1 MTSGNSSVAELSL
14 DDFELVGSL
23 SISLLATSVRI
34 FKVSAILSKAALT
47 FGGADLE
54 LLSMLLPSQSME
66 IGAGGAIT
74 TGGFWMCIVWT
85 VADHSRPTVDRS
97 RTKREGGTKTFEA
110 AHRKNKTLR
119 RCSQAFWLLVETSL

>member
-66 IGAGGAIT
+66 IG
-74 TGGFWMCIVWT
+74 
-85 VADHSRPTVDRS
+85 
-97 RTKREGGTKTFEA
+97 
-110 AHRKNKTLR
+110 
-119 RCSQAFWLLVETSL
+119 